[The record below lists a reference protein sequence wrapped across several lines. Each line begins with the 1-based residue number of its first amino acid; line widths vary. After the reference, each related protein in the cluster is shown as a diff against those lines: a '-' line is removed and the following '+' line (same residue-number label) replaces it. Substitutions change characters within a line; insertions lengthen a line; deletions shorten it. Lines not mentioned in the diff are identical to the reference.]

1 MKMITIE
8 RLKVAYGRTVALDIE
23 RSIEIQATDRIGIIG
38 SNGAGKTTLIK
49 ACLGLIKYEG
59 KILSEVR
66 PEDMAVHMQFNH
78 YVDTVSCKVIL
89 EAILNTSYKQN
100 TKLQELVT
108 FFAFEE
114 NLKKKFKDLSGGQK
128 QRFTLI
134 LVLMQD
140 VPITFFDEVTTGLD
154 FETRRALIQKI
165 LQWYEHKNAAI
176 LFVTHYYQELEQLT
190 NKLIILHEGKVVAYD
205 SHRALFQKYCG
216 HAVITFD
223 ENETIALTQYRQ
235 LIAPENTVAIACDNQ
250 EEEWQLAQ
258 HLIQKGINFKRSN
271 QDIEL
276 LTLNAIGGQIR

>member
-1 MKMITIE
+1 
-8 RLKVAYGRTVALDIE
+8 
-23 RSIEIQATDRIGIIG
+23 
-38 SNGAGKTTLIK
+38 
-49 ACLGLIKYEG
+49 LIKYEG

>member
-1 MKMITIE
+1 MLTIE
-8 RLKVAYGRTVALDIE
+8 RLKVNYGKNVALDIRE
-23 RSIEIQATDRIGIIG
+23 TIDIQATDRVGIIG

-59 KILSEVR
+59 TILSEIK
-66 PEDMAVHMQFNH
+66 PEAMAVHMQFNH
-78 YVDTVSCKVIL
+78 YVDTVSCRVIL
-89 EAILNTSYKQN
+89 EAILNTSYKN
-100 TKLQELVT
+100 NLKLQELVT

-114 NLKKKFKDLSGGQK
+114 HLKKKFKDLSGGQK

-140 VPITFFDEVTTGLD
+140 APITFFDEVTTGLD

-165 LQWYEHKNAAI
+165 LQWYEQKEAAI

-205 SHRALFQKYCG
+205 SHRALFKKYCG
-216 HAVITFD
+216 HSVITFD
-223 ENETIALTQYRQ
+223 KNETIDLTTYRQ
-235 LIAPENTVAIACDNQ
+235 LLAPENTVAVACKNK
-250 EEEWQLAQ
+250 EEEWHLAQ
-258 HLIQKGINFKRSN
+258 YLIQQGINFKRSN

-276 LTLNAIGGQIR
+276 LTINAIGGQIQ

>member
-1 MKMITIE
+1 MITIE
-8 RLKVAYGRTVALDIE
+8 RLKVAYGKTVALDIE
-23 RSIEIQATDRIGIIG
+23 RSIEIQATDRVGIIG

-140 VPITFFDEVTTGLD
+140 APITFFDEVTTGLD

-190 NKLIILHEGKVVAYD
+190 NKLIILHEGKVVDYD

-276 LTLNAIGGQIR
+276 LTLNAIGGQMR